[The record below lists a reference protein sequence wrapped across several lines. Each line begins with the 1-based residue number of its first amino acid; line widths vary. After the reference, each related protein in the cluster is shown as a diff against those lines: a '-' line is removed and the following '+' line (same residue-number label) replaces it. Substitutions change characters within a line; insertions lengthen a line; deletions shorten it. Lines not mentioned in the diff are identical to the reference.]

1 MAAEPPDKPE
11 PSTTPPE
18 TVPAQAAES
27 TRFPIVGI
35 GASAGGLEALEALT
49 RRLSSDGMAYIV
61 LQHLAPTH
69 ESILTEILARG
80 TSLKVVTVEDGTTVV
95 PNTIY
100 VAPPDVELVLA
111 QGILRFQPASG
122 RLPRQ
127 SIDTL
132 LRSIATD
139 LGASA
144 IGVLLSG
151 AGSDGALGL
160 RAIKEEG
167 GITFAQDPQTASQR
181 SMPQAAI
188 DLESPTTA

>member
-1 MAAEPPDKPE
+1 MGRTTELDMAPEPPDKPE

-18 TVPAQAAES
+18 TPSPAAPETAAQPESTSQAAES
-27 TRFPIVGI
+27 ARFPIVGI

-111 QGILRFQPASG
+111 QPS
-122 RLPRQ
+122 
-127 SIDTL
+127 
-132 LRSIATD
+132 
-139 LGASA
+139 
-144 IGVLLSG
+144 
-151 AGSDGALGL
+151 
-160 RAIKEEG
+160 RA
-167 GITFAQDPQTASQR
+167 
-181 SMPQAAI
+181 
-188 DLESPTTA
+188 